1 MKTKIFVPKN
11 PRLSFDYR
19 EVHTIYFR
27 GYLEEYDGDDYT
39 STRNTRKEGYLV
51 SYAYEYWN
59 LGYEEPDFGE
69 GDIATFSSFKSAL
82 EWINRHGVIDHRV
95 NFMSYIYLIESD
107 KYVYTA
113 YNILK
118 STKRSEKFYKDA
130 VSDNHITS
138 FRFLGAS
145 NHVEYD
151 SGEDDFYDDCYCK
164 HNPNKV
170 KRVL

>member
-1 MKTKIFVPKN
+1 MKAERNKYKIFVPKN
-11 PRLSFDYR
+11 PRLNFAFE
-19 EVHTIYFR
+19 EVHTVYFR
-27 GYLEEYDGDDYT
+27 GYTDFLDGDDYIVN
-39 STRNTRKEGYLV
+39 RNTRKEGYLV
-51 SYAYEYWN
+51 SYAFEYWG

-118 STKRSEKFYKDA
+118 STKRSEKFYKDEVA
-130 VSDNHITS
+130 DRNN
-138 FRFLGAS
+138 LAL
-145 NHVEYD
+145 
-151 SGEDDFYDDCYCK
+151 DDDD
-164 HNPNKV
+164 
-170 KRVL
+170 LFI